1 MMMERNGSEEEGFQ
15 VNGCSSE
22 PGGLEEERETRM
34 DSVTEMKNNKT
45 LKVVDREVNITRKV
59 LRSGSVATDGDK
71 HDDVAVEE
79 KGDLSEVDNI
89 DDCFVDVDEVKEGK
103 ALLCMANDTE
113 KSDNNGVAVEED
125 IKGDLSE
132 VDKVIDEVKEEAKPP
147 ELVESPLP
155 KESLEAGGKEAQVK
169 RKRGRPRKL
178 HISSQSDGN
187 GDQVICVIEEE
198 KEASLRAESTSQ
210 VEVEIKKDG
219 ANDENGH
226 AAEELKV
233 KRKRGRPRKVPIT
246 GQSDTNCEIATTPDT
261 GDSKRPKRICGGR
274 DKGPESDGRGRK
286 VGRKRGRPK
295 TKKKPRERDESD
307 SKATKRLKRCE
318 NRPLS
323 DSEVRNGEK
332 ENDDGRRSKL
342 ESKKKLSDR
351 ILQLLL
357 AAGWTVEYRPR
368 NGKSYNAA
376 VYVNP
381 EGKTHWSVTKA
392 YEVYKMKLELSM
404 TDQVDSGLGLL
415 PEEDLDLLRRKAQ
428 KKRSDTG
435 KPRSKNWKD
444 TEDKGSRKG
453 VGEKS
458 KKKRKGSH
466 NSERSS
472 VSVRRIKRGENHN
485 RKRGALS
492 ARSSLSDAD
501 SNENGYILFEGK
513 RTVLGWMV
521 DSAIVPLNG
530 KVQCMNCEN
539 TEVLLEGMITKEGIR
554 CNCCDEVFS
563 VLDFEV
569 HSGGKHNQPF
579 KSLYL
584 EGGNSLLQCFL
595 ESWNKQSEA
604 VLKGF
609 HDVDFGSGDQN
620 DDTCGICG
628 DGGDLTCCDGCPSTF
643 HQSCLGIKKFPS
655 GSWFC
660 CYCSCKFCEK
670 VEAANHGTTTLSPL
684 LRCHLCEEKYHEACI
699 KQDGTVPVESSSTHP
714 FCGKYCQELF
724 DGLQLLIGVKHSL
737 PEGFSWTF
745 LRRFEI
751 PREEVSDSEKI
762 AYNAKLAVA
771 FSVMD
776 ECFSP
781 LVDHRSGVNL
791 LENIV
796 YNFGSNFHRLNYSNF
811 LTAVLERGDEI
822 IAVASIRIHGN
833 QLAEMPFIGTR
844 YMYRRQG
851 MCRRLMNGIESAL
864 GSLKVDKLVIPAVP
878 ELMDTWTKGFGF
890 TSVRESAR
898 KTIKNLNLVVFPG
911 VDMLEKSLAK
921 DNGELLLAAEMSL
934 SADVEESKPEECKA
948 GQNCASADV
957 ESHCYQVDSGL
968 KSMDVDNDKESNLK
982 LLTGSLEEK
991 EEIGIGKLTDKA
1003 VDFLPVA
1010 VVDSQR
1016 ESNSGV
1022 NDDSHEDQTGT
1033 KRLQSGDLKSSG
1045 VNAEGTEEPD
1055 EVSDC
1060 YIIENSQPL
1069 GNGGSEKKI
1078 GNKALS
1084 LKKGVTS
1091 RLRVSPRLIQG
1102 AWGTSR
1108 VNKRYTGTSALL
1120 IGSSHGR
1127 CV

>member
-1 MMMERNGSEEEGFQ
+1 MSERNGSKEEGFQ
-15 VNGCSSE
+15 LNGCCTTLNGSSSE
-22 PGGLEEERETRM
+22 PGLEAERE
-34 DSVTEMKNNKT
+34 TEMKNNKT
-45 LKVVDREVNITRKV
+45 LKAEVNITRKV
-59 LRSGSVATDGDK
+59 LRSGSVSTDSDK
-71 HDDVAVEE
+71 HDVAVEE
-79 KGDLSEVDNI
+79 KEDLSEVVNI
-89 DDCFVDVDEVKEGK
+89 DEVKEGK
-103 ALLCMANDTE
+103 AAE
-113 KSDNNGVAVEED
+113 SGSVAVEEE

-132 VDKVIDEVKEEAKPP
+132 VDKTSDGFSVKEEAKQR
-147 ELVESPLP
+147 ELVESPVP
-155 KESLEAGGKEAQVK
+155 KEPHGKEAQVK

-178 HISSQSDGN
+178 QISSSQSVG
-187 GDQVICVIEEE
+187 IEEK
-198 KEASLRAESTSQ
+198 KEASPGADSTSQ
-210 VEVEIKKDG
+210 VEVETKKDRS
-219 ANDENGH
+219 NDENGH
-226 AAEELKV
+226 ADAEELKV
-233 KRKRGRPRKVPIT
+233 KRKRGRPRKFPIT
-246 GQSDTNCEIATTPDT
+246 GQSDTNCEIATTTTTPDM
-261 GDSKRPKRICGGR
+261 GDESKRPKRNCGGR
-274 DKGPESDGRGRK
+274 AKGPESGGGK
-286 VGRKRGRPK
+286 CKRGRPK
-295 TKKKPRERDESD
+295 TKKKPRERDDESD
-307 SKATKRLKRCE
+307 CKATKRLKPCCE

-323 DSEVRNGEK
+323 
-332 ENDDGRRSKL
+332 DDGRRSKL

-351 ILQLLL
+351 ILELLV
-357 AAGWTVEYRPR
+357 AAGWRVEYRPR
-368 NGKSYNAA
+368 NGKTYNAA

-392 YEVYKMKLELSM
+392 YEVYKMNL
-404 TDQVDSGLGLL
+404 DQVDSALGLL

-444 TEDKGSRKG
+444 TDTNEDMVSRKG
-453 VGEKS
+453 KAQ
-458 KKKRKGSH
+458 KKRKGSH
-466 NSERSS
+466 NSERSL
-472 VSVRRIKRGENHN
+472 VSVRKIKREEKHK
-485 RKRGALS
+485 RKRCALS

-513 RTVLGWMV
+513 RTILGWMI

-530 KVQCMNCEN
+530 RVQCMNCEN
-539 TEVLLEGMITKEGIR
+539 TEVLSEGMITKEGIR

-609 HDVDFGSGDQN
+609 HTVDFGSGDQN
-620 DDTCGICG
+620 DDTCAICG

-670 VEAANHGTTTLSPL
+670 VEAGITTLSPL
-684 LRCHLCEEKYHEACI
+684 LRCQLCEEKYHQACI
-699 KQDGTVPVESSSTHP
+699 KQDGTVPVETSSTHP

-724 DGLQLLIGVKHSL
+724 EGLELLIGVKQSL
-737 PEGFSWTF
+737 PEGFSWTL

-751 PREEVSDSEKI
+751 PREFVSDSEKI

-890 TSVRESAR
+890 TPVGESAR
-898 KTIKNLNLVVFPG
+898 KNIKNLNLVVFPG

-934 SADVEESKPEECKA
+934 PVHTEESKPED
-948 GQNCASADV
+948 CASADV

-968 KSMDVDNDKESNLK
+968 KSMDNDTESNLK
-982 LLTGSLEEK
+982 LLSGSLEEK
-991 EEIGIGKLTDKA
+991 EEIGIGKIAADKE
-1003 VDFLPVA
+1003 VDFLPVV
-1010 VVDSQR
+1010 VVDNQR

-1022 NDDSHEDQTGT
+1022 NDDSHEDQTDT
-1033 KRLQSGDLKSSG
+1033 KRQQNGDLKSSG
-1045 VNAEGTEEPD
+1045 VEAKGTEEPD
-1055 EVSDC
+1055 EDSDC
-1060 YIIENSQPL
+1060 YILENSQPL
-1069 GNGGSEKKI
+1069 GNGGTEKKI
-1078 GNKALS
+1078 GNKVA
-1084 LKKGVTS
+1084 S

-1102 AWGTSR
+1102 SWGTSR

-1127 CV
+1127 QTVRRR